1 MTRHQAVPILCVLLL
16 VLALSACGTLQVGI
30 EPTPTRETGAP
41 LVTVTKTVL
50 SETATVASATPTPTS
65 AVTGWATYTNQTFD
79 VSLQYP
85 PRWQPAPGEE
95 NRYAGDDGFFA
106 IDAIGN
112 AQATIDEIAADQ
124 VGHRLRPFGRQPT
137 IETLEV
143 QGQEARLILPSTDVS
158 TDSPAM
164 LIVRYPQPI
173 DLGQTCQFFV
183 LYADPDHIQTIA
195 HTVRFGAS
203 ASATATP
210 QHARESPPPGLVY
223 RLLGDL
229 WLVDADGQEVQIS
242 SDPQAVLSPD
252 GTKLLTYNLADRDPW
267 LLDLTTGTGMN
278 LAHTSARA
286 ECCFRWWSERPSV
299 VLMNSVGQESEPQPG
314 LMGRLAAADVDG
326 TGYRLLDD
334 YQDVG
339 PGEFSPS
346 PDGKLVAFGGG
357 GVGWVY
363 WWGAGTDPFDPVSYG
378 LTGTKE
384 LQIGS
389 PAFSPDGARLAWVVG
404 GGLAADGGY
413 RIGIGVFDL
422 EARTARL
429 VHPYAPVGRG
439 GWPPAP
445 VWSPDGRWLAF
456 AAWAQDQ
463 NETGIWVVSADGEQ
477 ELAHHLGPG
486 YNPVW
491 SPNGTWLAYNHTPQ
505 EGETGRWIA
514 AADMSSRYP
523 LNLPSDA
530 YVVDWISP
538 RVVMVPEALAP
549 TPASTPEVNAPAS
562 GDTPATPSIDLF
574 QAAPT
579 VAGPGDAITL
589 MWEASGDHAIICP
602 RAAFVLFT
610 SQDCW
615 QVPPTGETTF
625 TIPSDVGG
633 NRFIDLV
640 LTVEAEDASEPAV
653 WQVSIAL
660 KCHTKWFFTDDP
672 QAGICPVEPTHSY
685 AAAQRFERGMMVWVE
700 QLGRYFIFHETLLY
714 DQELRKRVDYVQDPL
729 DILRDTSAQ
738 PGPPEGLYAPESGFG
753 LIWRGDVSGSPGYHE
768 TLGWALSPEFGYDAI
783 YQCDG
788 VPPSGGRSWQTC
800 HLLGPDDEVIVLHP
814 LGGWYLLDEQE

>member
-16 VLALSACGTLQVGI
+16 ILALSACGTLQIGF
-30 EPTPTRETGAP
+30 EHTPTPKETTGP
-41 LVTVTKTVL
+41 LVTATKTVL
-50 SETATVASATPTPTS
+50 SETATVASDTPTPTS
-65 AVTGWATYTNQTFD
+65 AVTGEATYTNQT
-79 VSLQYP
+79 L
-85 PRWQPAPGEE
+85 
-95 NRYAGDDGFFA
+95 
-106 IDAIGN
+106 
-112 AQATIDEIAADQ
+112 
-124 VGHRLRPFGRQPT
+124 
-137 IETLEV
+137 
-143 QGQEARLILPSTDVS
+143 
-158 TDSPAM
+158 
-164 LIVRYPQPI
+164 
-173 DLGQTCQFFV
+173 
-183 LYADPDHIQTIA
+183 
-195 HTVRFGAS
+195 
-203 ASATATP
+203 TATP

-229 WLVDADGQEVQIS
+229 WLVDADGQKVQIS
-242 SDPQAVLSPD
+242 SDPQAVISPD

-278 LAHTSARA
+278 LAHTSART
-286 ECCFRWWSERPSV
+286 ECCFRWWPERPSV
-299 VLMNSVGQESEPQPG
+299 MLMNSVGQESEPQPG

-334 YQDVG
+334 DQDVG
-339 PGEFSPS
+339 PGECSPS

-357 GVGWVY
+357 GAGWVY
-363 WWGAGTDPFDPVSYG
+363 WWGAGTDPFDPVRYG
-378 LTGTKE
+378 LTGTKG

-429 VHPYAPVGRG
+429 LHPYVPVGRG

-463 NETGIWVVSADGEQ
+463 NETGIWVVSVDGEQ

-491 SPNGTWLAYNHTPQ
+491 SPDGTWLAYNHTPQ
-505 EGETGRWIA
+505 EDESGIWIA
-514 AADMSSRYP
+514 TADMSSRYP
-523 LNLPSDA
+523 LDLPPDA

-538 RVVMVPEALAP
+538 RVVMVPQ
-549 TPASTPEVNAPAS
+549 ASTRTPEVNAPAS
-562 GDTPATPSIDLF
+562 GDTPTTLGIDLF

-579 VAGPGDAITL
+579 VADPGDAITL
-589 MWEASGDHAIICP
+589 MWEANGDHATICP

-615 QVPPTGETTF
+615 QVPLTGETTF

-640 LTVEAEDASEPAV
+640 LTVEADDVSEPAV

-672 QAGICPVEPTHSY
+672 QAGICPVEPVRSY

-700 QLGRYFIFHETLLY
+700 QLGRYFVFHETLLY
-714 DQELRKRVDYVQDPL
+714 DQELQKRVDYVQDPL

-738 PGPPEGLYAPESGFG
+738 LGPPEGLYAPESGFG

-768 TLGWALSPEFGYDAI
+768 TLGWALSPEFGYNAI
-783 YQCDG
+783 YQCDDAR
-788 VPPSGGRSWQTC
+788 PSGGRSWQTC

-814 LGGWYLLDEQE
+814 LGGWYRLDEQE